1 MRRRLPRPTWWGEP
15 TATLDPM
22 TAWAFDRHGH
32 HRLHPIFSSDVGH
45 FDVPDMAEVLGEAWE
60 LVEHGLVDEDNFR
73 EFVFANPARLHTTL
87 NPDFFKGTVVD
98 DAVAKLSIVRRACG
112 GPS

>member
-1 MRRRLPRPTWWGEP
+1 PERVGDFAEVPTESTKQLRQPFAERFFFGCE
-15 TATLDPM
+15 ADDPM

-45 FDVPDMAEVLGEAWE
+45 FDVPAMSAGLGEAGE
-60 LVEHGLVDEDNFR
+60 LVEHGLIEEENFR

-87 NPDFFKGTVVD
+87 N
-98 DAVAKLSIVRRACG
+98 
-112 GPS
+112 